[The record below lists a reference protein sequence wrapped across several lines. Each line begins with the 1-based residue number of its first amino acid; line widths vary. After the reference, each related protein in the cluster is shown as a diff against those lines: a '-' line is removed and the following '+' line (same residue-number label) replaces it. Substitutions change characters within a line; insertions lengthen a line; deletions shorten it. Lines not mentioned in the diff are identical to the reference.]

1 MLDRKIVNKPTYI
14 PGFVQLSNKFADI
27 LKDRDHINIITHN
40 NRFHADEVVGSALL
54 KIFLSIYQDLPVN
67 IVRLPHANEVN
78 ELIKPMLELGYYH
91 YSFILDT
98 GRAYDGRTYFDHHQE
113 SVENMVD
120 PKATAGRVLDYIIKW
135 EEENVP
141 TESLRMFKYNE
152 LKTLCKIVDENDL
165 GISIAKPH
173 SIPALIANL
182 QELDF
187 DAVLNIIE
195 TYIKSIIKTKAG
207 KAELIDNILNHT
219 RYITGTMFRM
229 QYSDSIDDDV
239 NLDSWNRI
247 VNQNDFEIP
256 IHGIVTYSKDSKKW
270 KIHTMAL
277 KENSYDKSG
286 PSLPQ
291 DNSVAFIHTAGFI
304 AADSCK
310 ETLVNYLIKHFA
322 SV

>member
-1 MLDRKIVNKPTYI
+1 MLNKKLINKPVYIPEYVYTTSDYKDRIVNPE
-14 PGFVQLSNKFADI
+14 S
-27 LKDRDHINIITHN
+27 INIITHN

-54 KIFLSIYQDLPVN
+54 KIFLGIYQDLPANV
-67 IVRLPHANEVN
+67 IRLPHANEVN
-78 ELIKPMLELGYYH
+78 ELIKPMCELGINH

-98 GRAYDGRTYFDHHQE
+98 GRYYDGKTYFDHHQE
-113 SVENMVD
+113 AVEDMIE

-141 TESLRMFKYNE
+141 TASLRMFKYNE

-165 GISIAKPH
+165 GITIAKPH

-182 QELDF
+182 QELEF
-187 DAVLNIIE
+187 DIVLNIVV
-195 TYIKSIIKTKAG
+195 TYIKSIIKSKAG
-207 KAELIDNILNHT
+207 KAELVDNILNHT
-219 RYITGTMFRM
+219 RYITGTKFRM
-229 QYSDSIDDDV
+229 QYSDSIDEDI

-256 IHGIVTYSKDSKKW
+256 IHGVLAYHKDSKKW

-286 PSLPQ
+286 PALPV
-291 DNSVAFIHTAGFI
+291 DKDVAFVHPAGFI
-304 AADSCK
+304 AVDECK
-310 ETLVNYLIKHFA
+310 ETLVNYLLKHFA
-322 SV
+322 NI

>member
-1 MLDRKIVNKPTYI
+1 MLDKKIVNKPVYT
-14 PGFVQLSNKFADI
+14 PGFIHIKCEDGGFIKVPDC
-27 LKDRDHINIITHN
+27 INIITHN

-54 KIFLSIYQDLPVN
+54 KIFLGIYQDLPVN
-67 IVRLPHANEVN
+67 IIRLPHANEVN
-78 ELIKPMLELGYYH
+78 ELIKPLLDLGH
-91 YSFILDT
+91 TEYSFVLDT
-98 GRAYDGRTYFDHHQE
+98 GRSYDGRTYFDHHQE
-113 SVENMVD
+113 AVEDMVE

-141 TESLRMFKYNE
+141 TASLRMFKYNE

-165 GISIAKPH
+165 GISIAKLH

-187 DAVLNIIE
+187 DAVLNIVE
-195 TYIKSIIKTKAG
+195 TYIKSMIKAKAG
-207 KAELIDNILNHT
+207 KAELIENILEHT
-219 RYITGTMFRM
+219 RYITGTKFRM
-229 QYSDSIDDDV
+229 QYSDSVEDDI

-256 IHGIVTYSKDSKKW
+256 IHGILTIHRDSKKW

-277 KENSYDKSG
+277 KENSYEKSG

-291 DNSVAFIHTAGFI
+291 DDSVAFIHTSGFI
-304 AADSCK
+304 AADDCK
-310 ETLVNYLIKHFA
+310 ETLVNYILKHFA
-322 SV
+322 NI

>member
-1 MLDRKIVNKPTYI
+1 MLDKKLVNKPVYI
-14 PGFVQLSNKFADI
+14 PGFIQLSNSFSDI
-27 LKDRDHINIITHN
+27 TKPRDHINIITHN

-54 KIFLSIYQDLPVN
+54 KIFLEIYQDLPVN
-67 IVRLPHANEVN
+67 VIRLPHANEVN

-98 GRAYDGRTYFDHHQE
+98 GRAFDGRTYFDHHQE
-113 SVENMVD
+113 AVENMIE

-135 EEENVP
+135 EEENVA
-141 TESLRMFKYNE
+141 TESLRMFKFNE

-165 GISIAKPH
+165 GISIAKLH

-187 DAVLNIIE
+187 DVVLNIIV
-195 TYIKSIIKTKAG
+195 TYIKSIIKAKAG
-207 KAELIDNILNHT
+207 KAELVENILTHT
-219 RYITGTMFRM
+219 RYITGTKFRM
-229 QYSDSIDDDV
+229 QYSDSIDEDV
-239 NLDSWNRI
+239 KLDSWNRI

-256 IHGIVTYSKDSKKW
+256 IHGILTYNKESKKW

-286 PSLPQ
+286 PALPM
-291 DNSVAFIHTAGFI
+291 DSDVAFVHTAGFI
-304 AADSCK
+304 AADDCK

-322 SV
+322 NI